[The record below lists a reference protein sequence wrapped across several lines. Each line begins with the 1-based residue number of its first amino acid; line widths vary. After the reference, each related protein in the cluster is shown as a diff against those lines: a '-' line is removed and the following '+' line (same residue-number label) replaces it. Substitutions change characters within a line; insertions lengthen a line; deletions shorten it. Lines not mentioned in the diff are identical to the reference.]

1 MRTGT
6 VKWFS
11 DENGFGFIVPDEGGD
26 DLFAHFSA
34 INAGGRRSLKQG
46 QRISFDIVQFEE
58 GSKAANIQLLQ

>member
-6 VKWFS
+6 VKWFN

-34 INAGGRRSLKQG
+34 INAGGRRSLEQG
-46 QRISFDIVQFEE
+46 QRISFELVQVEE
-58 GSKAANIQLLQ
+58 FSKAANIQLLQ